1 MVASI
6 DYWIDIVTVVT
17 LTIIYSVHS
26 IESHWQCEIP
36 FKEINKYN
44 LQKSKLFNYRYIVVS
59 FSVSHA
65 DVGEGGGVEWIS
77 YLTSYV
83 LVHWANIPIHVIK
96 INLSDWFKYYPQ
108 QEMVPLPSV
117 YPSSSLG
124 TDPIIRGVHTRT
136 STSMKNFRRW
146 TPKNP

>member
-6 DYWIDIVTVVT
+6 DYWIDVVTVVT

-44 LQKSKLFNYRYIVVS
+44 LQKTKLFNYRYIVVS

-65 DVGEGGGVEWIS
+65 DVGEGGGGVDIIS
-77 YLTSYV
+77 YKLRIST
-83 LVHWANIPIHVIK
+83 
-96 INLSDWFKYYPQ
+96 LSEYTYSCDQNQLEW
-108 QEMVPLPSV
+108 L
-117 YPSSSLG
+117 
-124 TDPIIRGVHTRT
+124 I
-136 STSMKNFRRW
+136 
-146 TPKNP
+146 

>member
-59 FSVSHA
+59 FSVSH
-65 DVGEGGGVEWIS
+65 
-77 YLTSYV
+77 LTSYV

-124 TDPIIRGVHTRT
+124 TDPIIRGVHTPT
-136 STSMKNFRRW
+136 STSMKNSRRW